1 MNSKCILCPRA
12 CGVDRSLTAGFCGQ
26 TNKIRVAR
34 AALHMWEEPCISGT
48 RGSGA
53 VFFCGCNLKCVYCQN
68 IEISRGTAGA
78 EISVPRLSEIFL
90 ELAALGAHNINLVT
104 PTHYTL
110 QIAEAAEAVRGK
122 LNIPVVYNCGGYESA
137 EGLNAAAEFTDIFL
151 TDMKYADNALA
162 KKYSGASD
170 YCETALAALEKMLT
184 SAGSPEFDKDGIMT
198 GGVIVR
204 HLVLPSHR
212 RHSITLL
219 RRLKDN
225 FGTDSFIL
233 SLMSQFTPNGA
244 LSDFPEINRRLTT
257 FEYRSVTEA
266 ALDLGFKNAYM
277 QERGSALGQYLPNF
291 DLTGVSAA
299 SQNDSRHKN

>member
-12 CGVDRSLTAGFCGQ
+12 CGVDRSLTTGFCGQ
-26 TNKIRVAR
+26 TNKIRIAR

-68 IEISRGTAGA
+68 IEISRGSAGA
-78 EISVPRLSEIFL
+78 EISTPRLSEIFL
-90 ELAALGAHNINLVT
+90 ELAAQGAHNINLVT

-110 QIAEAAEAVRGK
+110 QIAEAAEAVRGE

-137 EGLNAAAEFTDIFL
+137 ESLKTAAEFTDIFL
-151 TDMKYADNALA
+151 TDVKYADNALA
-162 KKYSGASD
+162 QKYSGASD
-170 YCETALAALEKMLT
+170 YCETALAALDKMLT
-184 SAGSPEFDKDGIMT
+184 SAGPPKFDKDGIMT

-212 RHSITLL
+212 HHSITLL
-219 RRLKDN
+219 RRLKAE

-266 ALDLGFKNAYM
+266 ALDLGFKNAYI
-277 QERGSALGQYLPNF
+277 QERSSALGQYLPKF
-291 DLTGVSAA
+291 DLTGV
-299 SQNDSRHKN
+299 